1 MKFSIPPND
10 FSISAQFLFPLS
22 GTRHSPY
29 HLHISGWMNQSG
41 CCKGP
46 IDDGSDDEDVATRA
60 TYLTLA
66 CEVQCDSKW
75 AAWVGECG

>member
-22 GTRHSPY
+22 GRGQSLY

-46 IDDGSDDEDVATRA
+46 IDDEDVATRA
-60 TYLTLA
+60 YLTLA